1 MGKILLIEPQKI
13 LQQAIS
19 LFLFPEHEVRV
30 EDEAGAAV
38 GSFKDYD
45 LVIIDGAALREHNR
59 LTAEVLRAVQG
70 CKTPTL
76 WLEEEAASQAPKRDK
91 LVVVKKPL
99 EKGALEAAVGDF
111 LSPGLSR
118 DRGGTATPAPGR
130 GGAAKGVSKKK
141 PVEQTEQSA
150 FQFIDLVEVVDEE
163 APPKQG
169 KKAPR
174 KSK

>member
-30 EDEAGAAV
+30 EDEAGAGV
-38 GSFKDYD
+38 SSFKDYD

-130 GGAAKGVSKKK
+130 GGVSKGALKKK
-141 PVEQTEQSA
+141 PQEQTEQSA

-163 APPKQG
+163 TPPKQG

>member
-38 GSFKDYD
+38 SSFQDYD
-45 LVIIDGAALREHNR
+45 LVIIDGDALRERNR
-59 LTAEVLRAVQG
+59 LTPEVLRAIQG

>member
-1 MGKILLIEPQKI
+1 MGKVLLIEPQKI

-45 LVIIDGAALREHNR
+45 LVIIDGDALREHNR

-99 EKGALEAAVGDF
+99 EKGTLEAAVGDF
-111 LSPGLSR
+111 LSPGPSR
-118 DRGGTATPAPGR
+118 ER
-130 GGAAKGVSKKK
+130 GGAATPGRAGASKGASKKN
-141 PVEQTEQSA
+141 PAEQTEQSA

>member
-30 EDEAGAAV
+30 EAEAGAAV
-38 GSFKDYD
+38 SSFQDYD
-45 LVIIDGAALREHNR
+45 LVIIDGAALRER
-59 LTAEVLRAVQG
+59 DGLTPEVLRAVQG
-70 CKTPTL
+70 CLTPTL
-76 WLEEEAASQAPKRDK
+76 WLEEEGPSQSPQRDK
-91 LVVVKKPL
+91 FVVVKKPL
-99 EKGALEAAVGDF
+99 EKETLEAAVDDF
-111 LSPGLSR
+111 LSPGLAR
-118 DRGGTATPAPGR
+118 DRGGAALRPGR
-130 GGAAKGVSKKK
+130 GSASKGASKKR
-141 PVEQTEQSA
+141 PAEQAEQAA

-163 APPKQG
+163 ASRKQG

>member
-30 EDEAGAAV
+30 ENEAGAAV
-38 GSFKDYD
+38 SSFKDYD

-76 WLEEEAASQAPKRDK
+76 WLEEEASSQAPKRDK
-91 LVVVKKPL
+91 LAVVKKPL
-99 EKGALEAAVGDF
+99 EKGALERGADEAVA
-111 LSPGLSR
+111 R
-118 DRGGTATPAPGR
+118 GTAAQQER
-130 GGAAKGVSKKK
+130 
-141 PVEQTEQSA
+141 
-150 FQFIDLVEVVDEE
+150 DE
-163 APPKQG
+163 AG
-169 KKAPR
+169 DAR
-174 KSK
+174 